1 MGRVAFVGAG
11 PGPVDLVT
19 LRGARLLARAD
30 VVLVDAL
37 VDPAFRDLAPRALWI
52 DVGKRG
58 FRCSTQQDVINA
70 QLVRHGRE
78 HGLVVRLKGGDPGI
92 FGRLDEELA
101 AVAAAGLECEVVPGI
116 TAALAAAADTRRP
129 LTRRGQA
136 RSVSLSTAM
145 TRDGTLRS
153 GHAAETE
160 VFYMAGRQLAALS
173 RRLLAARWPAST
185 PVSVVSRAGC
195 PDTLSS
201 THSIDTLAQ
210 ASMLHGGRPTVVV
223 IGAGAQP
230 IAGAARTD
238 AAAHGAHLL
247 LAAHHAD
254 LVDHRFVVCIAQVAE
269 GWFVGGLL
277 LCASL
282 VVSLGSSHG

>member
-11 PGPVDLVT
+11 PGPMDLVT

-58 FRCSTQQDVINA
+58 FRCSTQQEVINA

-129 LTRRGQA
+129 LTRRGHA

-195 PDTLSS
+195 ADSL
-201 THSIDTLAQ
+201 HSIHVLADLGQ
-210 ASMLHGGRPTVVV
+210 AALLHSGRPSVVV
-223 IGAGAQP
+223 VGAGAAEVA
-230 IAGAARTD
+230 AG
-238 AAAHGAHLL
+238 G
-247 LAAHHAD
+247 
-254 LVDHRFVVCIAQVAE
+254 Q
-269 GWFVGGLL
+269 
-277 LCASL
+277 ASL
-282 VVSLGSSHG
+282 ADVAVLVRAGSPVSG